1 MEIKIRVSG
10 ANIFATINRIT
21 ATIKRLEH
29 EESAY
34 PGIDRYESQSIIDGA
49 VPAGVEISSGER
61 LSTKSAD
68 QLQQF

>member
-21 ATIKRLEH
+21 TIKRLEH